1 MKTVLITGG
10 SKGLGKA
17 LVQKYATKKY
27 QVILNYHS
35 SLKEAQEIKREI
47 KKQYNQDIY
56 LIKCD
61 ISSEEEVKEMVKK
74 LITKFVKID
83 ILINNA
89 ALAIDEDI
97 ITKSAQTFKRVV
109 NTNLLG
115 TFLVSKYVGLE
126 MQKNQ
131 NGVII
136 NVSSTNAIDSYTPYS
151 IDYDASKAGIIS
163 LTHNLAQIFAPYV
176 RVNAVAPGW
185 INTASV
191 LKMNPHY
198 LKSEQE
204 KILLKRFAKVSEIV
218 NLIYFMTSD
227 KASYLNDSVI
237 KIDGG
242 RKC

>member
-35 SLKEAQEIKREI
+35 SLKEAQEIKSEI

>member
-126 MQKNQ
+126 MQKIQ

>member
-17 LVQKYATKKY
+17 LVQKYAIKKY

>member
-35 SLKEAQEIKREI
+35 SLKEAQEIKSEI

-56 LIKCD
+56 LIKCN

>member
-1 MKTVLITGG
+1 
-10 SKGLGKA
+10 
-17 LVQKYATKKY
+17 
-27 QVILNYHS
+27 
-35 SLKEAQEIKREI
+35 
-47 KKQYNQDIY
+47 
-56 LIKCD
+56 
-61 ISSEEEVKEMVKK
+61 MVKK

>member
-136 NVSSTNAIDSYTPYS
+136 NVSSTNAIDSYKPYS

>member
-35 SLKEAQEIKREI
+35 SLKEAQEIKSEI

-56 LIKCD
+56 LIKCN

-204 KILLKRFAKVSEIV
+204 KILLKRFAKASEIV